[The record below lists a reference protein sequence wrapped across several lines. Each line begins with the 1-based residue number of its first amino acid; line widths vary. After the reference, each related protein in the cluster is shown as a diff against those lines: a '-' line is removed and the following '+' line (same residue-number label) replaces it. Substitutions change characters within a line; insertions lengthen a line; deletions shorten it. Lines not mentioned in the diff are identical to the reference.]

1 MEVAYI
7 QQQQYSSYYMHTYS
21 TLSRPVNL
29 SMNTVV
35 TIARPSPPPL
45 QVKSGNLNC
54 TVENLK
60 ESANKGH
67 NIRLSTMIDEAYNK
81 TILAKFALFIL
92 VTCSCR

>member
-1 MEVAYI
+1 MLALD
-7 QQQQYSSYYMHTYS
+7 YMHAYS
-21 TLSRPVNL
+21 TLPRPVNL

-35 TIARPSPPPL
+35 TIATLSPL

-67 NIRLSTMIDEAYNK
+67 NFRLSTMIDEAYNK
-81 TILAKFALFIL
+81 TILAKFALFIP